1 VADRGGVALHH
12 AVRDC
17 AVACDGRWLATIAGS
32 RSTAGEGRAL
42 DVAPGKAVPASRRS
56 MDGMEAAAPMKA
68 AGMEAAAA
76 EAPTME
82 AAAVEATSVEATA
95 AVEAAAAMK
104 SAKSAAA
111 VKTAATAMK
120 AAATTAMKAAA
131 ATAMAAP
138 AATTTVG
145 GLGEV
150 RGCKPYRGARE
161 DRGER

>member
-1 VADRGGVALHH
+1 MADRGGVTLHH
-12 AVRDC
+12 AVRDG

-32 RSTAGEGRAL
+32 RSTAGEGRAAL

-82 AAAVEATSVEATA
+82 AATVVAASMEATA

-104 SAKSAAA
+104 SAAAA

-138 AATTTVG
+138 AATTVG

-150 RGCKPYRGARE
+150 RGCKSYRGARE